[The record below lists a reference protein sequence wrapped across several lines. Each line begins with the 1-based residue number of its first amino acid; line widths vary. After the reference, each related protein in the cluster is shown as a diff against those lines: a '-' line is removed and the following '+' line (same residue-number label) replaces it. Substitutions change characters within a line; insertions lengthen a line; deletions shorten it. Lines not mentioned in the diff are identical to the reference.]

1 MGNVNWFGRRG
12 RVAPGEAIPPA
23 PPLRTEGLASRTGD
37 SRPPYPPAA
46 PPDPP
51 TRRPPSRKR

>member
-12 RVAPGEAIPPA
+12 SVAPGGAIPPR

-46 PPDPP
+46 PR
-51 TRRPPSRKR
+51 TPPSRR

>member
-12 RVAPGEAIPPA
+12 RVAPGGAIPPT

-37 SRPPYPPAA
+37 SRPPYPPH
-46 PPDPP
+46 PPVPP